1 MRHQPTRHTGA
12 TPVPDVTEI
21 RSRFGPTHISPRDLA
36 WGLRTGTIKIV
47 DVTGDPHDPDTLID
61 GWLEDDDAKGVG
73 GKGKGKWSYDPLKV
87 YTASVNRHDH
97 STTLRLKLSP
107 ELLRAARMMSE
118 MVPEFGSVHGFIR
131 DAILHSL
138 HHWVARMDEFVDEGE
153 ARSLD
158 MMTVQMI
165 AASLQE
171 RMESQREMF
180 VQAEEII
187 GAGIEQEDIDAVEM
201 ACDVYEAMS
210 SHMPELHRERMMEV
224 VGRGRGWL
232 RDAKKREL
240 VKKAKAKVERE
251 KAALEREREM
261 TWEGKGEI
269 GEWADGD

>member
-1 MRHQPTRHTGA
+1 MPRHQPTRHAGP
-12 TPVPDVTEI
+12 TPIPDVTDI

-36 WGLRTGTIKIV
+36 WGLRAGTIKIV
-47 DVTGDPHDPDTLID
+47 DVTGDPNDPDTLID
-61 GWLEDDDAKGVG
+61 GWLNDEDTKTG
-73 GKGKGKWSYDPLKV
+73 GKGKWSYDPMKV

-118 MVPEFGSVHGFIR
+118 MVPEFGSVQGFIR

-138 HHWVARMDEFVDEGE
+138 HHWVARMDEFVDEGV

-158 MMTVQMI
+158 MMTVQII
-165 AASLQE
+165 AASLRE
-171 RMESQREMF
+171 KLDGQREMF

-187 GAGIEQEDIDAVEM
+187 SAGIEQEDIDAVEM
-201 ACDVYEAMS
+201 ACDVYEAMAG
-210 SHMPELHRERMMEV
+210 HMPELHRERMLEI

-251 KAALEREREM
+251 KAAREREREM